1 MEYEKLVKEKTY
13 DDMTLEEFE
22 FCVAIE
28 TDYYRDKVNK
38 LREEGVP
45 DYKIV
50 AFLYDLWRDNL
61 IADDAKMT
69 FAYNISNDNWE
80 KGLYDYRHNMT
91 ELNPLKD

>member
-1 MEYEKLVKEKTY
+1 MNYKELVYTKTY
-13 DDMTLEEFE
+13 DEMTKKELA
-22 FCVAIE
+22 FCIATEIK
-28 TDYYRDKVNK
+28 YYRDKVNK

-80 KGLYDYRHNMT
+80 KGINYYWYDM
-91 ELNPLKD
+91 EESNPLKD

>member
-1 MEYEKLVKEKTY
+1 MNYKELMHTKTY
-13 DDMTLEEFE
+13 GEMTEEEFA
-22 FCVAIE
+22 FCIATEI
-28 TDYYRDKVNK
+28 DYYKAKVNK

-80 KGLYDYRHNMT
+80 KGINYYWYDM
-91 ELNPLKD
+91 EESNPLKD

>member
-1 MEYEKLVKEKTY
+1 MDYRKLINTKTY
-13 DDMTLEEFE
+13 DGMTEKELA
-22 FCVAIE
+22 FCIATEI
-28 TDYYRDKVNK
+28 DYYRDKVNK

-80 KGLYDYRHNMT
+80 KGINYYWYVM
-91 ELNPLKD
+91 EESNPLKD